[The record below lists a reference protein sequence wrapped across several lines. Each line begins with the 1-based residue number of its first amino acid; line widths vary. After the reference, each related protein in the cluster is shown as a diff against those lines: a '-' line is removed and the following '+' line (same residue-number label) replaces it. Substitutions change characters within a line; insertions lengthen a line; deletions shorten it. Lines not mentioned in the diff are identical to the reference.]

1 MGELFTTDVMLK
13 AEERTATKKFSQ
25 KLNETAETY
34 DWSSGLEEA
43 DDENLYFSPEQEN
56 VIFASA
62 YDGWAFE

>member
-1 MGELFTTDVMLK
+1 MGELFATDVMLK
-13 AEERTATKKFSQ
+13 ADEKTNSSGKENNSKI
-25 KLNETAETY
+25 EGDTY

-62 YDGWAFE
+62 FDGWAFE